1 MIEAV
6 THMQQLLY
14 WADLLLYAAGAV
26 VCLVLVRKWL
36 RTRGDA
42 PFVFL
47 ERPNRLDWPALM
59 LTVAVFI
66 LSSWV
71 GGALAGL
78 LDLATLEKREVDDVR
93 LTLINTGA
101 LLGGGIACA
110 ALGWTRFL
118 DGWRG
123 FGLSLWR
130 IGRDLGASAV
140 TLLAMLPLLM
150 AALFLSERAVLTL
163 FGADFITDH
172 SAITMLENPAMPH
185 WIRALIVATAVV
197 VAPVAEELFFRG
209 ILQTR
214 LGDVFPRR
222 LGGVAVAA
230 VCFGLVHS
238 TQPAAVLPLTMMGFI
253 LGMVYERT
261 GSLIAPILVHALF
274 NAKSLL
280 WHFGLNPS

>member
-1 MIEAV
+1 MIETV
-6 THMQQLLY
+6 TRVQQLLY
-14 WADLLLYAAGAV
+14 WTDLLLYATGTA
-26 VCLVLVRKWL
+26 VCLVLARNWL
-36 RTRGDA
+36 RKRGDT

-47 ERPNRLDWPALM
+47 ERPNRLDWPAVM
-59 LTVAVFI
+59 LTIAVFI

-71 GGALAGL
+71 GGALVGL
-78 LDLATLEKREVDDVR
+78 LDLASLGKREVDDIR
-93 LTLINTGA
+93 LTLINAGA
-101 LLGGGIACA
+101 LLGGGMACA

-118 DGWRG
+118 AGWRG

-130 IGRDLGASAV
+130 IGRDVGAAAV
-140 TLLAMLPLLM
+140 TLLAMWPVVM
-150 AALFLSERAVLTL
+150 AALFLSERAVLTF

-185 WIRALIVATAVV
+185 WVRALVVATAVV
-197 VAPVAEELFFRG
+197 IAPVAEELFFRG

-222 LGGVAVAA
+222 FVGVVVAA

-238 TQPAAVLPLTMMGFI
+238 TQPAAVLPLTMMGLI

-280 WHFGLNPS
+280 WHFGLNSS